1 VITWDKHERIRR
13 NKEIWDNKDSIVHR
27 LPKHYQERYWRQH
40 VLADK
45 APVHYRPPEFRLY
58 WDTKRLVQIETEHV
72 PILPIHCPE
81 QDQGLWGGEGVIK
94 GYKESDPFV
103 KKKVLPRQ
111 WIPRLC
117 FPFLERQ
124 VLYSE
129 ILDAYMLFAVTERAR
144 RLVDSAHGLDY
155 YLLKTPEIDF
165 GSQLAL
171 DLKRLL
177 LIKLANEDYHSR
189 VEEHRRYVKEK
200 YSEFVLPL
208 EEAEWV
214 GLDLNAACR
223 KQQDM
228 EDNARSVPLKYT

>member
-1 VITWDKHERIRR
+1 
-13 NKEIWDNKDSIVHR
+13 
-27 LPKHYQERYWRQH
+27 
-40 VLADK
+40 
-45 APVHYRPPEFRLY
+45 
-58 WDTKRLVQIETEHV
+58 
-72 PILPIHCPE
+72 
-81 QDQGLWGGEGVIK
+81 
-94 GYKESDPFV
+94 V

-129 ILDAYMLFAVTERAR
+129 ILDSYMLFVVTERAR
-144 RLVDSAHGLDY
+144 RLVDAAYGLDY

-177 LIKLANEDYHSR
+177 LIKLAKEEYHLR
-189 VEEHRRYVKEK
+189 DGERHRYVKEK

-214 GLDLNAACR
+214 GLDLNSACR
-223 KQQDM
+223 KQQDL
-228 EDNARSVPLKYT
+228 EDNSSSVPLKYIYEKKLLEELSKQDVDELHEEEYSKPQPSVLGEKMFGRALGTMAKKISRRATG